1 MSENTNVERELT
13 AAEELSA
20 LNKITMKLLEEKAKE
35 AKRLWV
41 ALIVSILVNAFLV
54 TAFLYYESQF
64 TTTVET
70 VTTTVTQDTG
80 EGQGNNVYQAGESA
94 TYNE

>member
-1 MSENTNVERELT
+1 MIESSVEREN
-13 AAEELSA
+13 AEIEELSA

-35 AKRLWV
+35 AKRLWI

-64 TTTVET
+64 TTTVDT

-80 EGQGNNVYQAGESA
+80 EGQGNNIYQSGESA

>member
-1 MSENTNVERELT
+1 MIESSVEREN
-13 AAEELSA
+13 AEIEELSA

-35 AKRLWV
+35 AKRLWI

-54 TAFLYYESQF
+54 TAFFYYESQF
-64 TTTVET
+64 TTTVDT

-80 EGQGNNVYQAGESA
+80 EGQGNNIYQSGESA

>member
-1 MSENTNVERELT
+1 MIESSVEREN
-13 AAEELSA
+13 AEIEELSA

-35 AKRLWV
+35 AKRLWI

-54 TAFLYYESQF
+54 TALLYYESQF

-80 EGQGNNVYQAGESA
+80 EGQGNNIYQSGESA

>member
-1 MSENTNVERELT
+1 MIESSVEREN
-13 AAEELSA
+13 AEIEELSA

-80 EGQGNNVYQAGESA
+80 EGQGNNIYQSGESA

>member
-1 MSENTNVERELT
+1 MIESSVEREN
-13 AAEELSA
+13 AEIEELSA
-20 LNKITMKLLEEKAKE
+20 LNKITVKLLEEKAKE
-35 AKRLWV
+35 AKRLWI

-80 EGQGNNVYQAGESA
+80 EGQGNNIYQSGESA

>member
-1 MSENTNVERELT
+1 MIESSVEREN
-13 AAEELSA
+13 AEIEELSA

-35 AKRLWV
+35 AKRLWI

-64 TTTVET
+64 TTTVES

-80 EGQGNNVYQAGESA
+80 EGQGNNIYQSGESA

>member
-1 MSENTNVERELT
+1 MIESSVEREN
-13 AAEELSA
+13 AEIEELSA

-35 AKRLWV
+35 AKRLWI

-80 EGQGNNVYQAGESA
+80 EGQGNNIYQSGESA